1 MTSVKYATLKYMD
14 LEMERRNAPKIRGY
28 FANKYS
34 EIVEFHNHV
43 GEENIYKYPM
53 VQYKIINKTP
63 ILLGIN
69 EGVDVLKNVAFK
81 EDSVVIEGE
90 KFPIEQ
96 IELKVTTQ
104 EFGLTNKL
112 IKYRFTTP
120 WMALNQKN
128 IKRYYNADIIEKDE
142 LLGRILTGNILSCAK
157 RLKYEVK
164 EQIRVKLN
172 LVEKSA
178 KFKNNSMLVFEGEFY
193 TNFELP
199 NYFGLGK
206 SVARGF
212 GAVVRGR

>member
-1 MTSVKYATLKYMD
+1 MMNINYATLKYTD
-14 LEMERRNAPKIRGY
+14 VEMERRNAPKVRGY

-43 GEENIYKYPM
+43 GKENIYKYPM
-53 VQYKIINKTP
+53 VQYKIINKNP
-63 ILLGIN
+63 LLLGIN
-69 EGVDVLKNVAFK
+69 EGVDILKSIAFE
-81 EDSVVIEGE
+81 EDSITIEGE
-90 KFPIEQ
+90 KLSIEQ
-96 IELKVTTQ
+96 VELKIMEQ
-104 EFGLTNKL
+104 KFGINDKL
-112 IKYRFTTP
+112 IKYKFITP

-128 IKRYYNADIIEKDE
+128 IKRYYNADVIEKDE
-142 LLGRILTGNILSCAK
+142 LLGRVLAGNILSCAK
-157 RLKYEVK
+157 RLNYEVK

-178 KFKNNSMLVFEGEFY
+178 KFKNNSMVVFEGEFY
-193 TNFELP
+193 TNFEIP